1 MAPKMVPRHPSS
13 QVYERYALP
22 GGIRETKAF
31 GEDFSAVLTGMVEW
45 IGAGREASVDEHQ
58 ERALQL
64 KQRFLSQRP
73 QR

>member
-1 MAPKMVPRHPSS
+1 MCARSEKTRLRKESRPTSVSS
-13 QVYERYALP
+13 T
-22 GGIRETKAF
+22 REGLAII
-31 GEDFSAVLTGMVEW
+31 ELAE
-45 IGAGREASVDEHQ
+45 GREASVDEHQ